1 MFFKTTQS
9 YLEIK
14 IPFWGALGM
23 ALLGV
28 QPARQEQV
36 PVLVRSFWWLPF
48 LQVAWRKLPCTP
60 TGSTCGDWWAASPTS
75 HSQLTTTFRW
85 WRMLPMGRTST
96 HVGPSDKRG
105 VPVLR
110 TRPVLVCVAERE
122 LADPVLYSWTMF
134 AIWEGDKAKGKPRN
148 KKKEHFSSLSLSFPL
163 LSCPNETKHF
173 VYEPCPLPLKC

>member
-1 MFFKTTQS
+1 M
-9 YLEIK
+9 
-14 IPFWGALGM
+14 
-23 ALLGV
+23 
-28 QPARQEQV
+28 
-36 PVLVRSFWWLPF
+36 
-48 LQVAWRKLPCTP
+48 
-60 TGSTCGDWWAASPTS
+60 
-75 HSQLTTTFRW
+75 
-85 WRMLPMGRTST
+85 
-96 HVGPSDKRG
+96 
-105 VPVLR
+105 LR